1 VSKHF
6 DFAVVGGRL
15 SAVVVSALL
24 AKRGFRGI
32 LVDQGELASRGARG
46 LSDFLPRPGSSAV
59 MDRVH
64 QEVGLR
70 DDFKKALIPMEPSLQ
85 IVEPDSRWDFTNG
98 DGMREVARG
107 LGLGEGVVRGAYER
121 VLAIDEELGAYLAE
135 APEIPVPAGF
145 FTRRSGSA
153 AAKKVAALQEPFA
166 DELPE
171 SLVAFW
177 KSLLPFVTH
186 FDPGPE
192 RTWTLAR
199 LVRPFARLMGGA
211 FEPAKEKDDR
221 TIFMEAARRSGLD
234 LRTAA
239 IEALEGQ
246 GRSWTLR
253 IRGQKE
259 PVIADAIVDASTDL
273 SGLDVIAPR
282 QRGRQLP
289 TMMQAAKAR
298 GGLHVLG
305 IEVDAQVLPPPLAR
319 HVLLSNGRRDPSRL
333 DPEEPDTGDRPV
345 WMVRREAPTAGRV
358 QLLLHLPVS
367 SLEAKET
374 RHVAVDD
381 VLQTRLERLVPFLR
395 DGDPQTFDPT
405 RAGRFGPP
413 VLPHPFFD
421 DGLDEV
427 TGFGGVSMRTGLKN
441 VFLAGPAVVPG
452 LGREGEYL
460 SALQSAGAVE
470 SLLRR

>member
-1 VSKHF
+1 LSKHF

-15 SAVVVSALL
+15 SSVVVSALL

-32 LVDQGELASRGARG
+32 LIDQGELASRGARG
-46 LSDFLPRPGSSAV
+46 LTDFLPRPGSSAV
-59 MDRVH
+59 MERVH

-70 DDFKKALIPMEPSLQ
+70 DDFKKVLVPIDPSLQ
-85 IVEPDSRWDFTNG
+85 VVEPSRRWEFTNG

-107 LGLGEGVVRGAYER
+107 LELDEGVVRGAYER
-121 VLAIDEELGAYLAE
+121 VLAIDEAIGAYLAE
-135 APEIPVPAGF
+135 SPEIPVPAGF

-153 AAKKVAALQEPFA
+153 AAKKVAALHASLTDEWPEPLL
-166 DELPE
+166 D
-171 SLVAFW
+171 FW
-177 KSLLPFVTH
+177 KSLVPFTTH

-192 RTWTLAR
+192 GSWTLAR

-211 FEPAKEKDDR
+211 FEPVRDKDDR
-221 TIFMEAARRSGLD
+221 SIFVEAAKRAGLD
-234 LRTAA
+234 VRTSV
-239 IEALEGQ
+239 IEGLENL
-246 GRSWTLR
+246 GRSWSLR
-253 IRGQKE
+253 LRDQSE
-259 PVIADAIVDASTDL
+259 PVIADAVVDASTDL
-273 SGLDVIAPR
+273 SGLDVIPSR

-289 TMMQAAKAR
+289 TLMQAAKPR

-305 IEVDAQVLPPPLAR
+305 VEVDEQVLPPPLGR
-319 HVLLSNGRRDPSRL
+319 HVLLSNGRRDPTRL
-333 DPEEPDTGDRPV
+333 DPQEPDTGDRPV
-345 WMVRREAPTAGRV
+345 WIVRREAETAGRV

-374 RHVAVDD
+374 RHISVDE
-381 VLQTRLERLVPFLR
+381 VLQARLERLVPFLE
-395 DGDPQTFDPT
+395 DGQPNSFDPT
-405 RAGRFGPP
+405 RAGRLGSP

-421 DGLDEV
+421 VGLDEV

-441 VFLAGPAVVPG
+441 LFLAGPAVVPG

-460 SALQSAGAVE
+460 SALQAAGAVE